1 VLHFPVP
8 DPAYTHAA
16 ESRAHLRLA
25 VRLACGFVVLLWLIQ
40 LMNWGF
46 DVDPDPFGVRPR
58 EAAGIA
64 GIFFAP
70 LVHAGF
76 MHLIANTLP
85 LVVLGSAMLFLYPQ
99 SALRVLPVIY
109 LAPGLVVWLFG
120 RSSVHLGA
128 SGLIYGLAA
137 YVFVAGLLRRD
148 RRAIAASLIVSF
160 MYGSLAL
167 GSCRCRRKSRGR
179 HISPPRSSAC
189 CSHCCSGDSTW
200 RRRNVMGGRKRTGHW
215 HRRQTKERAP
225 TPSRIQLPIPPKQI
239 IIVERQPSRRRHIAL
254 DARPVEHNIVQRAQA
269 RTTAQLAASRLRQR
283 VTQPGD
289 DLRQR

>member
-1 VLHFPVP
+1 MLHFPVP
-8 DPAYTHAA
+8 DPAYTHTAQ
-16 ESRAHLRLA
+16 SRAHFRLA
-25 VRLACGFVVLLWLIQ
+25 VRLACGFVALLWLIQ

-46 DVDPDPFGVRPR
+46 GVDPDPFGVRPR
-58 EAAGIA
+58 ETAGIA

-85 LVVLGSAMLFLYPQ
+85 LIVLGSAMLFLYPQ
-99 SALRVLPVIY
+99 SALRALPVIY

-137 YVFVAGLLRRD
+137 YVFIAGLLRRD

-167 GSCRCRRKSRGR
+167 GFLPMPPEISWETHLAAAVLGVLLALLFRRLDVA
-179 HISPPRSSAC
+179 PP
-189 CSHCCSGDSTW
+189 
-200 RRRNVMGGRKRTGHW
+200 KRYGW
-215 HRRQTKERAP
+215 DEEAGAPAPAEDEGARADPLTHP
-225 TPSRIQLPIPPKQI
+225 TPDTS
-239 IIVERQPSRRRHIAL
+239 ETDRH
-254 DARPVEHNIVQRAQA
+254 R
-269 RTTAQLAASRLRQR
+269 
-283 VTQPGD
+283 
-289 DLRQR
+289 